1 MMSRSTGWV
10 PDIFRDC
17 DPAGVQGPD
26 SVNRAIAFRQIS
38 KVLLARWVVF
48 KTFIDVANQLEREG
62 VNLDNIQ
69 QDWLLFQ
76 ILLLVG
82 INDMNPFLA
91 LISLAL
97 SCVHPEVLDALRAS
111 LNPSIVLGPAF
122 KGPFFYVIDEA
133 QVAGRQY
140 MGAFA
145 DQECTN
151 KRPVLR
157 PIIQCMMEQARP
169 NFIKVIISGTG
180 FSLGLFEELMASGV
194 GKDSSESEFDVV
206 HGTGDFSEPDTQLNY
221 ISRYLPPSFLA
232 SESGTHLKARVYG
245 WLRGR

>member
-1 MMSRSTGWV
+1 MSRSTGWT
-10 PDIFRDC
+10 PDIFRGC
-17 DPAGVQGPD
+17 DSEGAQSAD

-38 KVLLARWVVF
+38 KVLLARWIVF
-48 KTFIDVANQLEREG
+48 KTFIDVADQLRREG
-62 VNLDNIQ
+62 VSHDNIQ

-76 ILLLVG
+76 ILPLVS

-97 SCVHPEVLDALRAS
+97 SCVHSEVLEALRAS
-111 LNPSIVLGPAF
+111 LNPSNVLGPSF
-122 KGPFFYVIDEA
+122 KDSFFYVIDEA

-145 DQECTN
+145 DQECIN

-157 PIIQCMMEQARP
+157 PIIQCMMGPAHAS
-169 NFIKVIISGTG
+169 FIKVIISGTG
-180 FSLGLFEELMASGV
+180 FSLGLFEELMAPGV
-194 GKDSSESEFDVV
+194 GKDSQASEFDVV

-221 ISRYLPPSFLA
+221 ISSYLPPPFLA
-232 SESGTHLKARVYG
+232 SESGTHLVARVYG